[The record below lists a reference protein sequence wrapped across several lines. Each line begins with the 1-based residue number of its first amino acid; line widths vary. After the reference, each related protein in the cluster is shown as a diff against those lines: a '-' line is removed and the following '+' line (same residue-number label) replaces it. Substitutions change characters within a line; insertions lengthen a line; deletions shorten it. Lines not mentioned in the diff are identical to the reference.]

1 MKKYCCI
8 LLALVLTA
16 CGGGG
21 SSPSNPVVTVQPFA
35 APAPAS
41 TATTPTCT
49 NPHTSEYPAIYN
61 GYRPTP
67 TPQQRLPVTFQ
78 RGISFKDYYPG
89 WIYDNAKGTIKCT
102 KDEYVK
108 LMYTQALDNIQSS
121 GATMFWIYNFGY
133 WDSVDAKV
141 MTMQKNTYHIPEY
154 IVEFIVQEAKK
165 RNLQV
170 YFAWQFTPSDVNN
183 KHLLSLGDHISVNQL
198 NTIMDSHHQQM
209 IDTAKVA
216 QRIGISGLAADWN
229 AMNIGNLHDPILR
242 EIYVTKISKIIDD
255 VRANYSGKITYGQDM
270 RPVGDPR
277 IVDKVDALHFSLGGG
292 ILTKNENVNLS
303 PELIKDAILKE
314 IYSHYL
320 EYKCVPPH
328 DSFRC
333 GSSPSTKNIPVYFE
347 IQVQSRD
354 DYWVTGWKE
363 DGFCV
368 PGTTVTGSTTPCI
381 QDTYVTDFS
390 VQSIGIEGILRAVVA
405 QREFNVIGVNF
416 HTSYWHSDSL
426 KPGYEGFP
434 NVSQS
439 IRGKPAEKIV
449 KYWYTGS

>member
-8 LLALVLTA
+8 LIAFVLTA

-21 SSPSNPVVTVQPFA
+21 SESNSTSPVITVQPFTNVA
-35 APAPAS
+35 
-41 TATTPTCT
+41 TPTPLPCT
-49 NPHTSEYPAIYN
+49 NPHTNEYPAIYN
-61 GYRPTP
+61 GYRPIP
-67 TPQQRLPVTFQ
+67 TPQQQLPGTYQ
-78 RGISFKDYYPG
+78 RGISLKDYYPG
-89 WIYDNAKGTIKCT
+89 WIHDTSKGSIKCT

-108 LMYTQALDNIQSS
+108 LMYTQALDNLKNN

-133 WDSVDAKV
+133 WDNVNVKV
-141 MTMQKNTYHIPEY
+141 MTMQKNNYHIPEPM
-154 IVEFIVQEAKK
+154 IEFVVQEAKK

-183 KHLLSLGDHISVNQL
+183 KYLLSLGDNVTVDQL

-209 IDTAKVA
+209 IETAKFA
-216 QRIGISGLAADWN
+216 QRTGISGLAADWN
-229 AMNIGNLHDPILR
+229 AMNIGNLNDPVLR
-242 EIYVTKISKIIDD
+242 EIYVTKMSKIIDD
-255 VRANYSGKITYGQDM
+255 VRMNFTGKITYGQDL
-270 RPVGDPR
+270 RPVSDSR

-303 PELIKDAILKE
+303 PELIKEAILKE
-314 IYSHYL
+314 IHSYYL
-320 EYKCVPPH
+320 EYKCTPPH
-328 DSFRC
+328 DAHRC
-333 GSSPSTKNIPVYFE
+333 GPNPSTKNIPVYFE
-347 IQVQSRD
+347 IQAQSRD

-368 PGTTVTGSTTPCI
+368 SGTTITGSTTPCI
-381 QDTYVTDFS
+381 QDTYITDFS
-390 VQSIGIEGILRAVVA
+390 VQAIGIEGILRAVMS
-405 QREFNVIGVNF
+405 QRDFSVVGVNF
-416 HTSYWHSDSL
+416 HTSYWQSDSL

-434 NVSQS
+434 NLSQS